1 MKISPRPTTLRPQAI
16 KMDPKF
22 HPSKGELKND
32 GLGPSPW
39 TKKNYTDYE
48 ATLKQHYDY
57 VHNKP
62 SHKEPAALVSKEL
75 LKLPTKYDGVNK
87 KKKRVGSVRRRVRP
101 THSPHV
107 GKLPLNPT
115 LHPAY
120 RDRSTIRENTNVKK
134 DMLDPTVP
142 DLSGPGGRPKLGGP
156 YTQVLPDQVID
167 KTNDKRGP
175 TSLQAMLADHKITTN
190 VLKTRPRPQNVAYVQ
205 MPSSYP
211 GTKAKQTQVHT
222 HTIKKKVLPVTRLCC
237 NLYREINSFEKYF
250 PTGVRSGPASKSSQP
265 RHNDAVSFS
274 GYLFEQEHV

>member
-1 MKISPRPTTLRPQAI
+1 
-16 KMDPKF
+16 MDPKF

-32 GLGPSPW
+32 GLRPSPW

-57 VHNKP
+57 VHSSNPRRHSKT

-120 RDRSTIRENTNVKK
+120 RDRSTIRANTNIKK

-142 DLSGPGGRPKLGGP
+142 DLSGPGGRPTLGGP

-167 KTNDKRGP
+167 KANDKRGP

-190 VLKTRPRPQNVAYVQ
+190 VLKTRPRPQNVAYIQ

-211 GTKAKQTQVHT
+211 ATKPKQTQVHT
-222 HTIKKKVLPVTRLCC
+222 MKNKYVLHVTRQYC
-237 NLYREINSFEKYF
+237 NLQSNSWEKYF
-250 PTGVRSGPASKSSQP
+250 PTGVWSGPASKSSQP

-274 GYLFEQEHV
+274 GYLFEQEHF